1 MDQERFERYVTVDLD
16 SEAAQI
22 YMTSLYLGL
31 YYVAMH
37 SFLLYRLR
45 YNAMTVSQLK
55 YICFYKFILN
65 LVVPLFWLPEL
76 DSMVHVDKRV
86 TVGTRLLLAT
96 LYWLGY
102 HFAGLGDKVGRILV
116 GEKPDY

>member
-1 MDQERFERYVTVDLD
+1 MDEERLEHFITMDMD
-16 SEAAQI
+16 SDASQI
-22 YMTSLYLGL
+22 YWTSLYFGL
-31 YYVAMH
+31 YYLAMH

-45 YNAMTVSQLK
+45 YNVMNVPQLK
-55 YICFYKFILN
+55 SICYYKFVLN

-76 DSMVHVDKRV
+76 DAMVHVNKRV
-86 TVGTRLLLAT
+86 TVGTRLFLAT
-96 LYWLGY
+96 VYWLGY